1 MSSLPTSRA
10 VDAVHKRFG
19 QLVGLYP
26 ALQGHDAKRLYS
38 DSIAADQG
46 LIFALVAPDGL
57 EQAVVDLV
65 GRQTETVADALETVE
80 QLLAQSQDQ
89 TRSAQSADDAFIAA
103 IHRNGATMSLAVAK
117 TAFTTAALAR
127 STVEYILA
135 ITEITC
141 LGVVALVEASDRHYE
156 SEAIKRFRS
165 LVTGLVQDATDPF
178 GFVGNAWECL
188 VAIADLLRA
197 RVNDAKNA
205 DDVFVR
211 ERSFQEMTHFAGLQ
225 VEQLTLMIRATLD
238 ARATG
243 ATAQVVSLEQ
253 AAVAW
258 KARLEASNKVL
269 GR

>member
-10 VDAVHKRFG
+10 VDAVHKRFA
-19 QLVGLYP
+19 QLVALYRE
-26 ALQGHDAKRLYS
+26 LQGDDAKRLYS
-38 DSIAADQG
+38 ASIAANQSLHFS
-46 LIFALVAPDGL
+46 LIAPDGL
-57 EQAVVDLV
+57 EQAVFDLV
-65 GRQTETVADALETVE
+65 DRQTRTFVDALQSGQ
-80 QLLAQSQDQ
+80 QLLAQSQHQ
-89 TRSAQSADDAFIAA
+89 TRSARSTDEAFLAA
-103 IHRNGATMSLAVAK
+103 IHRNGAVMSLRFAK
-117 TAFTTAALAR
+117 TALATATLAQ

-188 VAIADLLRA
+188 AAIADVLRA
-197 RVNDAKNA
+197 RVNDAKSA
-205 DDVFVR
+205 DDVFER
-211 ERSFQEMTHFAGLQ
+211 ERSFQQMTHFAGLQ

-238 ARATG
+238 ARATD

-253 AAVAW
+253 AAAAW
-258 KARLEASNKVL
+258 KARQEGAIKAL
-269 GR
+269 GG